1 MRKGQWNSLSD
12 GWLALRPKN
21 KNQASNFMEKRHLK
35 GLSLMSVSLI
45 ALAGCGGIGK
55 MNKYV
60 ENIKYTVDPDPLIV
74 QGDSVA
80 VNING
85 NFPGK
90 YFYKKAQVE
99 LTPTLVYTGGE
110 TPFKT
115 AYFQGE
121 GAVGNNTVIPY
132 ETGKAFN
139 YSHKVAY
146 TPSMETSELMVK
158 ILGKQ
163 GKDGK
168 KQLEFTPVKIAD
180 GVITTPYLVVSDDK
194 VLLAKDAFQRITD
207 HSQDATIN
215 YLVNSSVVRPTELK
229 DVDVKAL
236 ADFIKTMKGNVNLAA
251 KGVSIDAWASPEG
264 ELSKNE
270 NLADDRAKS
279 AKSWVKGELMR
290 AKNDS
295 AKADAFYTL
304 NPRGEDWEGFKRAMQ
319 ASTTVPDKD
328 LVLRVLEM
336 YPDLSKREEEIRNM
350 AATYKEIA
358 EQILPQL
365 RRSEVKLNYQRIGK
379 TDAQLTEMSRTMPDS
394 LNVEELLFAATLTN
408 DLNEQLRIYK
418 ETERVHP
425 NDHRAANN
433 VGYVYMLQNKLDEA
447 AAQFTKA
454 NGIQDNPI
462 STNNLGVVAR
472 LKGDRK
478 KATEMYTKAMA
489 AGPEVKYNQGIID
502 IQNGN
507 YSSASSNFGGTK
519 SVNAALAKLL
529 GGDAAGAQSI
539 LDGATDKDTATG
551 HYLAAIIAARQS
563 NCAGAASSLGMA
575 IQKDGGLRDKAL
587 KDLEFRNCKGSLGL

>member
-1 MRKGQWNSLSD
+1 
-12 GWLALRPKN
+12 
-21 KNQASNFMEKRHLK
+21 MEKRHLQ
-35 GLSLMSVSLI
+35 GLSLVSVSLI

-60 ENIKYTVDPDPLIV
+60 ENIKYTVDPNPLIV

-110 TPFKT
+110 TPYKT

-132 ETGKAFN
+132 ETGKAFS
-139 YSHKVAY
+139 YSHKVAF
-146 TPSMETSELMVK
+146 TPSMTESELMVK

-163 GKDGK
+163 GKEGK

-194 VLLAKDAFQRITD
+194 VLLAKDAFVRITD
-207 HSQDATIN
+207 HSQDATLN
-215 YLVNSSVVRPTELK
+215 YLVNASNVRPTELK
-229 DVDVKAL
+229 DADIKAM
-236 ADFIKTMKGNVNLAA
+236 ADFVKTMKTNPNIVA
-251 KGVSIDAWASPEG
+251 KNVSIDAWASPEG

-279 AKSWVKGELMR
+279 AKAWAKGELVR

-304 NPRGEDWEGFKRAMQ
+304 NARGEDWNGFKTAMQ
-319 ASTTVPDKD
+319 ASTTVPDKE

-336 YPDLSKREEEIRNM
+336 YPDLTKREEEIKNM

-358 EQILPQL
+358 DQILPQL

-418 ETERVHP
+418 ETERVHA
-425 NDHRAANN
+425 NDYRGANN
-433 VGYVYMLQNKLDEA
+433 VGYVYMLQNKLAEA
-447 AAQFTKA
+447 EAQFTKA
-454 NGIQDNPI
+454 NSIKDNPV

-478 KATEMYTKAMA
+478 KASELYAKAGA

-507 YSSASSNFGGTK
+507 YSSANSNFGSTK
-519 SVNAALAKLL
+519 SVNAALSKLL
-529 GGDAAGAQSI
+529 SGDAAGAQSI

-551 HYLAAIIAARQS
+551 HYLAAIIAARAN
-563 NCAGAASSLGMA
+563 NCSGAASSLGQA
-575 IQKDGGLRDKAL
+575 IQKDGSLRDKAL

>member
-1 MRKGQWNSLSD
+1 MPITL
-12 GWLALRPKN
+12 LAL
-21 KNQASNFMEKRHLK
+21 S
-35 GLSLMSVSLI
+35 
-45 ALAGCGGIGK
+45 GCGGIGK

-60 ENIKYTVDPDPLIV
+60 ENIKYTVDPNPLIV

-110 TPFKT
+110 TPYKT

-146 TPSMETSELMVK
+146 TPSMAQSELMVK

-163 GKDGK
+163 GKEGK
-168 KQLEFTPVKIAD
+168 KQLEFTPVKLAD
-180 GVITTPYLVVSDDK
+180 GVITTPYLMVSDDK
-194 VLLAKDAFQRITD
+194 VLLAKDAFVRITD
-207 HSQDATIN
+207 HSQDATLN
-215 YLVNSSVVRPTELK
+215 YLVNASNVRPTELK
-229 DVDVKAL
+229 DADIKAM
-236 ADFIKTMKGNVNLAA
+236 ADFIKTMKANPNIVA
-251 KGVSIDAWASPEG
+251 KNVSIDAWASPEG

-279 AKSWVKGELMR
+279 AKAWAKGELVR

-304 NPRGEDWEGFKRAMQ
+304 NARGEDWEGFKRAMQ
-319 ASTTVPDKD
+319 ASSTVPDKE

-336 YPDLSKREEEIRNM
+336 YPDLTKREEEIKNM
-350 AATYKEIA
+350 AATYKEIGD
-358 EQILPQL
+358 EILPQL
-365 RRSEVKLNYQRIGK
+365 RRSEVKMNNQRIGK
-379 TDAQLTEMSRTMPDS
+379 TDAQLTEMSRTAPDS

-425 NDHRAANN
+425 TDHRASNN

-454 NGIQDNPI
+454 NSIQENPI

-478 KATEMYTKAMA
+478 KASELYAKAGA
-489 AGPEVKYNQGIID
+489 AGPEVKYNQ
-502 IQNGN
+502 
-507 YSSASSNFGGTK
+507 
-519 SVNAALAKLL
+519 
-529 GGDAAGAQSI
+529 
-539 LDGATDKDTATG
+539 
-551 HYLAAIIAARQS
+551 
-563 NCAGAASSLGMA
+563 
-575 IQKDGGLRDKAL
+575 
-587 KDLEFRNCKGSLGL
+587 

>member
-1 MRKGQWNSLSD
+1 
-12 GWLALRPKN
+12 
-21 KNQASNFMEKRHLK
+21 MEKRQLK
-35 GLSLMSVSLI
+35 ALSLVSVGLI
-45 ALAGCGGIGK
+45 ALSGCGGIGK

-60 ENIKYTVDPDPLIV
+60 ENIKYTVDPNPLIV

-80 VNING
+80 VAING

-99 LTPTLVYTGGE
+99 LTPALVYTGGE
-110 TPFKT
+110 TPYKT
-115 AYFQGE
+115 AFFQGE
-121 GAVGNNTVIPY
+121 KAVGNNTVIPY
-132 ETGKAFN
+132 ETGKAFT
-139 YSHKVAY
+139 YAHKVAY
-146 TPSMETSELMVK
+146 TPAMAESELMVK

-168 KQLEFTPVKIAD
+168 KQLEFTPVKLAD
-180 GVITTPYLVVSDDK
+180 GVITTPYLMLNDDK
-194 VLLAKDAFQRITD
+194 VLLAKDAFVRITD
-207 HSQDATIN
+207 HSQDATLN
-215 YLVNSSVVRPTELK
+215 YLVNASNVRPTELK
-229 DVDVKAL
+229 DADIKAM
-236 ADFIKTMKGNVNLAA
+236 ADFIKTMKTNPNIVA
-251 KGVSIDAWASPEG
+251 KNVSIDAWASPEG

-279 AKSWVKGELMR
+279 AKTWAKGELVR

-319 ASTTVPDKD
+319 ASSTVPDKE

-336 YPDLSKREEEIRNM
+336 YPDLTKREEEIKNM

-358 EQILPQL
+358 DEILPQL

-394 LNVEELLFAATLTN
+394 LNVEELLFAATLTT

-425 NDHRAANN
+425 TDYRAANN
-433 VGYVYMLQNKLDEA
+433 VGYIYMLQNKLDEA

-454 NGIQDNPI
+454 NGITDNPV

-478 KATEMYTKAMA
+478 QATELYTKANA
-489 AGPEVKYNQGIID
+489 AGPEVKYNQGLID

-507 YSSASSNFGGTK
+507 YSSANSNFGSTK

-563 NCAGAASSLGMA
+563 NCAGAATSLGLA
-575 IQKDGGLRDKAL
+575 IQKDGTMREKAL

>member
-1 MRKGQWNSLSD
+1 
-12 GWLALRPKN
+12 
-21 KNQASNFMEKRHLK
+21 MEKRQMK
-35 GLSLMSVSLI
+35 ALSLVSVGLI
-45 ALAGCGGIGK
+45 ALSGCGGIGK

-60 ENIKYTVDPDPLIV
+60 ENIKYTVDPNPLIV

-80 VNING
+80 VAING

-99 LTPTLVYTGGE
+99 LTPTLTYTGGE
-110 TPFKT
+110 TPYKT

-121 GAVGNNTVIPY
+121 KAVGNNTVIPY
-132 ETGKAFN
+132 ETGKAFT

-146 TPSMETSELMVK
+146 TPAMAESQLMVK

-168 KQLEFTPVKIAD
+168 KQLEFTPVKLAD
-180 GVITTPYLVVSDDK
+180 GVITTPYLMLNDDK
-194 VLLAKDAFQRITD
+194 VLLAKDAFVRITD
-207 HSQDATIN
+207 HSQDAVIN
-215 YLVNSSVVRPTELK
+215 YLVNASNVRPTELK
-229 DVDVKAL
+229 DADIKSM
-236 ADFIKTMKGNVNLAA
+236 ADFIKVMKTNPNIVP
-251 KGVSIDAWASPEG
+251 KSVSIDAWASPEG
-264 ELSKNE
+264 EVSKNE
-270 NLADDRAKS
+270 NIAGDRAKS
-279 AKSWVKGELMR
+279 AKGWIKGDLLR
-290 AKNDS
+290 AKLDS

-304 NPRGEDWEGFKRAMQ
+304 TPRGEDWDGFKRAMQ
-319 ASTTVPDKD
+319 ASSTVPDKE

-336 YPDLSKREEEIRNM
+336 YPDLTKREEEIKNM

-358 EQILPQL
+358 DEILPQL
-365 RRSEVKLNYQRIGK
+365 RRSEMKLNYQRIGK

-394 LNVEELLFAATLTN
+394 LNVEELLFAATLTT
-408 DLNEQLRIYK
+408 DINEQLRIYK

-425 NDHRAANN
+425 TDHRAANN
-433 VGYVYMLQNKLDEA
+433 VGYIYMLQNKLDEA

-454 NGIQDNPI
+454 NGISDNPI

-478 KATEMYTKAMA
+478 KATELYSKANA
-489 AGPEVKYNQGIID
+489 AGPEVKYNQGLID

-529 GGDAAGAQSI
+529 GGDAAGAQGI

-551 HYLAAIIAARQS
+551 HYLAAIIAARQN
-563 NCAGAASSLGMA
+563 NCAGAATSLGLA
-575 IQKDGGLRDKAL
+575 IQKDGSLREKAL

>member
-1 MRKGQWNSLSD
+1 VRKGQWNSLSD

-418 ETERVHP
+418 ETKRVHP

>member
-1 MRKGQWNSLSD
+1 
-12 GWLALRPKN
+12 
-21 KNQASNFMEKRHLK
+21 MEKRYLQ
-35 GLSLMSVSLI
+35 GLALMPITLL
-45 ALAGCGGIGK
+45 ALSGCGGIGK

-60 ENIKYTVDPDPLIV
+60 ENIKYTVDPNPLIV

-110 TPFKT
+110 TPYKT

-139 YSHKVAY
+139 YTHKVAY
-146 TPSMETSELMVK
+146 TPSMAQSELMVK

-163 GKDGK
+163 GKEGK
-168 KQLEFTPVKIAD
+168 KQLEFTPYKLAD

-194 VLLAKDAFQRITD
+194 VLLAKDAFVRITD
-207 HSQDATIN
+207 HSQDATLN
-215 YLVNSSVVRPTELK
+215 YLVNASNVRPTELK
-229 DVDVKAL
+229 DADIKAM
-236 ADFIKTMKGNVNLAA
+236 AAFIKTMKANPNIVA
-251 KGVSIDAWASPEG
+251 KNVSIDAWASPEG

-279 AKSWVKGELMR
+279 AKAWAKGELVR

-304 NPRGEDWEGFKRAMQ
+304 NARGEDWEGFKRAMQ
-319 ASTTVPDKD
+319 ASTTVPDKE

-336 YPDLSKREEEIRNM
+336 YPDLTKREEEIKNM

-358 EQILPQL
+358 DEILPQL
-365 RRSEVKLNYQRIGK
+365 RRSEVKMNYQRIGK
-379 TDAQLTEMSRTMPDS
+379 TDAQLTEMSRTAPDS

-425 NDHRAANN
+425 TDHRASNN

-454 NGIQDNPI
+454 NSIKENPV

-478 KATEMYTKAMA
+478 KASEHYAKAGA

-507 YSSASSNFGGTK
+507 YSSASSNFGSTK

-551 HYLAAIIAARQS
+551 HYLAAIIAARQN
-563 NCAGAASSLGMA
+563 NCAGAASSLGLA
-575 IQKDGGLRDKAL
+575 IQKDGSLREKAL

>member
-1 MRKGQWNSLSD
+1 
-12 GWLALRPKN
+12 
-21 KNQASNFMEKRHLK
+21 MEKRHLQ
-35 GLSLMSVSLI
+35 GLSLISVSLI

-60 ENIKYTVDPDPLIV
+60 ENIKYTVDPNPLIV

-110 TPFKT
+110 TPYKT

-132 ETGKAFN
+132 ETGKAFS
-139 YSHKVAY
+139 YSHKVAF
-146 TPSMETSELMVK
+146 TPSMTESELMVK

-163 GKDGK
+163 GKEGK
-168 KQLEFTPVKIAD
+168 KQLEFKPVKIAD

-194 VLLAKDAFQRITD
+194 VLVGKDAFQRITD
-207 HSQDATIN
+207 HSFDATIN
-215 YLVNSSVVRPTELK
+215 YLVNSSVVRPGELSDK
-229 DVDVKAL
+229 DVKAML
-236 ADFIKTMKGNVNLAA
+236 AFVKANAKNANIAYKNVS
-251 KGVSIDAWASPEG
+251 VDSWASPEG

-270 NLADDRAKS
+270 NLADERAKS
-279 AKSWVKGELMR
+279 ARGAMKGQLVSQKIAA
-290 AKNDS
+290 AKD
-295 AKADAFYTL
+295 DAFYALTAH
-304 NPRGEDWEGFKRAMQ
+304 GEDWNGFKAAMQ
-319 ASTTVPDKD
+319 ASTTVPDKE

-336 YPDLSKREEEIRNM
+336 YPDLTKREEEIKNM

-358 EQILPQL
+358 DQILPQL

-418 ETERVHP
+418 ETEHVHA
-425 NDHRAANN
+425 NDYRGANN
-433 VGYVYMLQNKLDEA
+433 VGYVYMLQNKLAEA
-447 AAQFTKA
+447 EAQFTKA
-454 NGIQDNPI
+454 NSIKENPV

-478 KATEMYTKAMA
+478 KASELYAKAGA

-507 YSSASSNFGGTK
+507 YSSANSNFGSTK
-519 SVNAALAKLL
+519 SVNAALSKLL
-529 GGDAAGAQSI
+529 SGDAAGAQSI

-551 HYLAAIIAARQS
+551 HYLAAIIAARAN
-563 NCAGAASSLGMA
+563 NCSGAASSLGQA
-575 IQKDGGLRDKAL
+575 IQKDGSLRDKAL

>member
-1 MRKGQWNSLSD
+1 MDHTVRQLIS
-12 GWLALRPKN
+12 RPKI
-21 KNQASNFMEKRHLK
+21 KNQASDSMEKRHVK
-35 GLSLMSVSLI
+35 SLSLLSAGLFI
-45 ALAGCGGIGK
+45 LAGCGGIGK

-60 ENIKYTVDPDPLIV
+60 ENIKYTVDPTPLIV

-110 TPFKT
+110 TPYKT

-132 ETGKAFN
+132 ATGKSFN
-139 YSHKVAY
+139 YTHKVAY
-146 TPSMETSELMVK
+146 TPSMAQSDLMVK

-168 KQLEFTPVKIAD
+168 KQKEFTPVKIGE

-194 VLLAKDAFQRITD
+194 VLLGKDAFQRITD
-207 HSQDATIN
+207 HSFDATIN
-215 YLVNSSVVRPTELK
+215 YLVNSSVVRPGELSDK
-229 DVDVKAL
+229 DVKAML
-236 ADFIKTMKGNVNLAA
+236 AFVKANVKNANIA
-251 KGVSIDAWASPEG
+251 YKNVSVDSWASPEG

-270 NLADDRAKS
+270 NLADERAKS
-279 AKSWVKGELMR
+279 ARGAMKGQLVSQKIAA
-290 AKNDS
+290 AKD
-295 AKADAFYTL
+295 DAFYAL
-304 NPRGEDWEGFKRAMQ
+304 SPHGEDWNGFKTAMQ
-319 ASTTVPDKD
+319 ASTTVPDKE

-336 YPDLSKREEEIRNM
+336 YPDLTKREEEIKNM

-358 EQILPQL
+358 DHILPQL

-379 TDAQLTEMSRTMPDS
+379 TDAQLTEMSRTTPDS

-425 NDHRAANN
+425 ADHRAANN

-454 NGIQDNPI
+454 NSIQENPQ

-478 KATEMYTKAMA
+478 KAAELFAKAGA

-502 IQNGN
+502 IQNGD
-507 YSSASSNFGGTK
+507 YSSANSNFGSTK

-529 GGDAAGAQSI
+529 SGDAAGAQSI

-563 NCAGAASSLGMA
+563 NCAGAATSLGLA
-575 IQKDGGLRDKAL
+575 IQKDGSLREKAL

>member
-1 MRKGQWNSLSD
+1 
-12 GWLALRPKN
+12 
-21 KNQASNFMEKRHLK
+21 MEKRHLK

-60 ENIKYTVDPDPLIV
+60 ENIKYTVDPNPLIV

-163 GKDGK
+163 GKEGK

-229 DVDVKAL
+229 DADVKAL
-236 ADFIKTMKGNVNLAA
+236 SDFIKTMKKNPNLAA
-251 KGVSIDAWASPEG
+251 KGVSINAWASPEG

-279 AKSWVKGELMR
+279 AKSWVKGELLR

-304 NPRGEDWEGFKRAMQ
+304 SPRGEDWEGFKRAMQ

-365 RRSEVKLNYQRIGK
+365 RRSEVMLNYQRIGK

-425 NDHRAANN
+425 NDYRAANN

-454 NGIQDNPI
+454 NGIQDNPV

-507 YSSASSNFGGTK
+507 YSSASSNFGSTK